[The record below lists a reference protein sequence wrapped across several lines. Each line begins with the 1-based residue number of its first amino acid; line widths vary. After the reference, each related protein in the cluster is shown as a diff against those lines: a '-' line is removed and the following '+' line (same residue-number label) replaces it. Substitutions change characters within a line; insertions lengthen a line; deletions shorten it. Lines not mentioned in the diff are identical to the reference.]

1 MRCATALA
9 ALAALAFAIVAAG
22 CGSASAPRPTPGA
35 TAAARTLF
43 TGSCG
48 GCHSLTGH
56 DTPTH
61 QGGDLLGVRLRRP
74 VALQFAREMPVR
86 HRLTEAQL
94 GSIVDYIA
102 AVQRGNR

>member
-1 MRCATALA
+1 MRRATAMA
-9 ALAALAFAIVAAG
+9 ALTLAFAAAG
-22 CGSASAPRPTPGA
+22 CGSASTPPMSSSA

-43 TGSCG
+43 SGSCG
-48 GCHSLTGH
+48 GCHTLTGH
-56 DTPTH
+56 DTSSH

-86 HRLTEAQL
+86 HRLTEVQL
-94 GSIVDYIA
+94 GTIVDYIA